1 LIIGLILFGVFG
13 LLLLLNI
20 PIAVCLGLASIA
32 AFYVSGIQVAV
43 VPQRM
48 FTAIDSFPFMAIPF
62 FMLAGNIMEKGG
74 ISRRL
79 VNLANELLGP
89 IRGGLAMTTCL
100 ACAFFGAVSGSG
112 PGTVAAIGSIMYPE
126 MVKQGYNKE
135 IAAGLV
141 AVAGGLGPIIP
152 PSILM
157 VTFGVVT
164 ETSIGA
170 LFLSGFGAG
179 IVILLLLLIT
189 SYIISYKQG
198 YQGARKQWSI
208 KGITSSFISALPALG
223 MPLIIL
229 GGVYGGFF
237 TPTEAAAV
245 AVVYSILVGF
255 YVYKELKLDDMI
267 TILINSA
274 ISASVVLF
282 IISTS
287 SAFSWMFAS
296 SGLSNQM
303 VTSLTGMM
311 SSPALFIIVTVI
323 IMLIFGTFM
332 EGNAILILLMPLF
345 FPLAKAYGIDPI
357 YYGIVSIV
365 AMVVGLVTPPVAVNI
380 YTASGL
386 SGLSMERVSKGLLP
400 FLGALLIGL
409 IIIIIFPGISL
420 WLPKYMLK

>member
-1 LIIGLILFGVFG
+1 LSVGLILFGVFG

-20 PIAVCLGLASIA
+20 PIAACLGIASMV
-32 AFYVSGIQVAV
+32 AFYISGIQVAV

-74 ISRRL
+74 ISRKL
-79 VNLANELLGP
+79 VNLANEILGP

-100 ACAFFGAVSGSG
+100 ACAFFGAVSGSA

-126 MVKQGYNKE
+126 MVKQGYNKDM
-135 IAAGLV
+135 AAGLIS
-141 AVAGGLGPIIP
+141 VAGGLGPIIP

-170 LFLSGFGAG
+170 LFLGGVGAG
-179 IVILLLLLIT
+179 IVILILLLMT

-198 YQGARKQWSI
+198 YQGAREGWSI
-208 KGITSSFISALPALG
+208 KSITSSFISALPALG

-229 GGVYGGFF
+229 GGVYGGIF
-237 TPTEAAAV
+237 TPTEAASV
-245 AVVYSILVGF
+245 AVVYSILVGL

-267 TILINSA
+267 TILLNSA

-303 VTSLTGMM
+303 VTSLTGTM
-311 SSPALFIIVTVI
+311 SSPIMFIIISVI

-332 EGNAILILLMPLF
+332 EGNAIIILLMPLF
-345 FPLAKAYGIDPI
+345 FPIAKAFGIDPI
-357 YYGIVSIV
+357 YYGIVSVV
-365 AMVVGLVTPPVAVNI
+365 AMVIGLATPPVAVNI

-386 SGLSMERVSKGLLP
+386 SGLPMEKIAKGLLP
-400 FLGALLIGL
+400 FLVAMLIGL
-409 IIIIIFPGISL
+409 IMIIILPGISV
-420 WLPKYMLK
+420 WLPQNMLK